1 MSLFSAPKFLAMP
14 AIGLDISMD
23 AIRFIELDRKGD
35 QLVVS
40 RFASRQFPTGMITEG
55 RSGDKKKLQDVIGA
69 LAHEYKL
76 GFANISLPEEQAYL
90 ANIQVPR
97 VPIAELHDAIELRLE
112 EHVPISGPDA
122 IFDYVVVGEAGN
134 HRRDVID
141 VVVSVMPRAIID
153 EYLEIFHGTGVTPKA
168 FELESQAMARSIIPR
183 GDNGTFLVVDIG
195 KKMTDIFV
203 AANGVVQFSA
213 SLDVGGHNFTQA
225 IEKGMKISYEEAE
238 VMKVKHGL
246 VGGGADGDLRAVL
259 APMISDF
266 RTRLMRHYMYWQTHH
281 GEKVGGNIESIYLT
295 GGGANLKGIA
305 EYLAMGVDV
314 QVKIANPWVNVCSF
328 ERYIPPLAMRQSHGY
343 SAAIGLALRD
353 SFSMN

>member
-23 AIRFIELDRKGD
+23 AIRFIELDTKGE

-40 RFASRQFPTGMITEG
+40 RYASRQFPMGTIAEG
-55 RSGDKKKLQDVIGA
+55 RAGDKKKLQDVIGA

-90 ANIQVPR
+90 ANMQVPR
-97 VPIAELHDAIELRLE
+97 SSMGNLRDAIELQLE
-112 EHVPISGPDA
+112 EHVPISGAEA
-122 IFDYVVVGEAGN
+122 IFDFAVVGEAGSN
-134 HRRDVID
+134 RKDVVD
-141 VVVSVMPRAIID
+141 VVVSVMPRATIE

-168 FELESQAMARSIIPR
+168 FELESQAMARAIVPK

-195 KKMTDIFV
+195 KIMTDLFV
-203 AANGVVQFSA
+203 VANGVVQFSA

-225 IEKGMKISYEEAE
+225 IEKGRKISYEDAEA
-238 VMKVKHGL
+238 MKAKHGL
-246 VGGGADGDLRAVL
+246 VGGGNEGDLREIL
-259 APMISDF
+259 APVISEF

-295 GGGANLKGIA
+295 GGGANLKGIS
-305 EYLAMGVDV
+305 EYIAMGVDV
-314 QVKIANPWVNVCSF
+314 QVKTANPWVNVCSF
-328 ERYIPPLAMRQSHGY
+328 EKYIPPLSLHQSHGY
-343 SAAIGLALRD
+343 TAAIGLALRD
-353 SFSMN
+353 SFAS